1 MGYVILIVI
10 LQAII
15 CAALASNLAEKKG
28 YSSGAWGV
36 CGFFFGIL
44 GLIAAAGLP
53 SRGDL
58 YQRGTILVKIC
69 PTCAEPIK
77 IEAQVCKYCGQK
89 FSKEE
94 IISELGIAIE
104 KNANSRLQAVKILA
118 KLQDEIAI
126 PYLEK
131 ALSYESDY
139 ETRSKATKALLDIG
153 TIAALIGVLKKGEYV
168 HQEEAV
174 KILKERADP
183 SSIPGLLSI
192 IEGDFS
198 TKAEAAEIIGF
209 IGDRSTT
216 PALINL
222 LEKGDYDAKRAAI
235 SALARIQDE
244 STIPALI
251 SALADRN
258 MRDKATAAL
267 IKIGNPSIPYLE
279 EAIKREGKSIR
290 KVIDRII
297 TEIKRKT

>member
-1 MGYVILIVI
+1 MGYFIIIGI

-28 YSSGAWGV
+28 YSSGAWGA
-36 CGFFFGIL
+36 CGFFFSII

-53 SRGDL
+53 PRGDL
-58 YQRGTILVKIC
+58 YHRGPILVKTC

-77 IEAQVCKYCGQK
+77 IEAKVCRYCRQK

-104 KNANSRLQAVKILA
+104 KNANSSLQAVKILA
-118 KLQDEIAI
+118 RLQDEIAI

-131 ALSYESDY
+131 ALSYEHDY
-139 ETRSKATKALLDIG
+139 ETRSKATRALLDIG
-153 TIAALIGVLKKGEYV
+153 TIAALI
-168 HQEEAV
+168 
-174 KILKERADP
+174 
-183 SSIPGLLSI
+183 
-192 IEGDFS
+192 
-198 TKAEAAEIIGF
+198 
-209 IGDRSTT
+209 
-216 PALINL
+216 NL
-222 LEKGDYDAKRAAI
+222 LEKGDYNAKRAAI

-244 STIPALI
+244 SAIPALI

-258 MRDKATAAL
+258 MRDEATAAL
-267 IKIGNPSIPYLE
+267 IKIGNTSIPYLE
-279 EAIKREGKSIR
+279 ESIKLEEKSIK